1 MGLQALI
8 RAAHEYD
15 VVQEERFFGLRVEKK
30 KKKTTNKNANAM
42 PSLLKLNFFFFCK
55 MTIKNVIVYEGLI
68 LF

>member
-42 PSLLKLNFFFFCK
+42 PSLLKLNFFFFVK
-55 MTIKNVIVYEGLI
+55 
-68 LF
+68 